1 MDTVNIRVNVMKSGR
16 KYCCS
21 YRNEYIGLIIVISK
35 TLKEFKTDFAESL
48 KFSIEGCIE
57 DGDDVPEYLAK
68 GNYNI
73 VYELA
78 YKKR

>member
-1 MDTVNIRVNVMKSGR
+1 MDTTDIRVKVMRSGR

-21 YRNEYIGLIIVISK
+21 YRNKDIGLIIVISK
-35 TLKEFKTDFAESL
+35 TLKEFKTSFAESL
-48 KFSIEGCIE
+48 KFSIEGCIA

-78 YKKR
+78 YK